1 MPTGISFI
9 KKRQFYWQMIKGKN
23 YNFVK
28 FPISVHILVFLKDF
42 VYLHCLTS
50 EWMFFY
56 VSIDIDIWSAMK
68 SFTILSFFLCFEEKR
83 SWECQYQDV
92 NAVFRMLF
100 GQFIFSCEELF
111 HSEMKYSFK
120 GCIKVLKAG
129 WFSVYSCLTAWLTIK
144 WEQCN
149 ILIDVKGVVNDLN

>member
-1 MPTGISFI
+1 MWLKKIFLFHVLSSLTKNTIPPNAKLIFDVELIKLEWIPLTLSIYCYMPTGISFI

-42 VYLHCLTS
+42 VYLHCLDS
-50 EWMFFY
+50 EWMFFFMFLL
-56 VSIDIDIWSAMK
+56 IIDIWSAMT

-100 GQFIFSCEELF
+100 GQFIFS
-111 HSEMKYSFK
+111 MWM
-120 GCIKVLKAG
+120 V
-129 WFSVYSCLTAWLTIK
+129 
-144 WEQCN
+144 
-149 ILIDVKGVVNDLN
+149 